1 MAISG
6 HRTEAVFE
14 RYNID
19 THDDLREA
27 VAKLAPYVGTLPD
40 APTVMPLTAKG
51 ERSGRVVQ
59 SA

>member
-19 THDDLREA
+19 TDDDLREA
-27 VAKLAPYVGTLPD
+27 VEKVASYVGTLPATSTIVPIPVHRD
-40 APTVMPLTAKG
+40 G
-51 ERSGRVVQ
+51 
-59 SA
+59 